1 MEKTEDIL
9 QGVYFKTDYMVIR
22 IIVLHEINTNTFISR
37 TRMIHPHF
45 FKVESTNETWD
56 SIKSNK
62 VSLITESSY

>member
-45 FKVESTNETWD
+45 FKVESTNET
-56 SIKSNK
+56 
-62 VSLITESSY
+62 

>member
-22 IIVLHEINTNTFISR
+22 IIVLHEYTFISR